1 MGKRVVVGVVAA
13 VVVVA
18 AAMAFLL
25 LRSAGSPAP
34 AHMSAGEVKA
44 VVAAFDPGRL
54 DAVGE
59 LNRVAWQAGPDAVPA
74 LAPFIGDPDP
84 NRRFAA
90 LYVVARVARAQ
101 TDLDVLATALT
112 DPVPAYRVIAAGS
125 LAGKG
130 EVRSLGVLVDALDP
144 GGPTLPYSDPPRPA
158 ADLAREALE
167 AYTGEKFPDATSWK
181 GWWGSVKDHVR
192 WDGKRYVVR

>member
-1 MGKRVVVGVVAA
+1 MRKSRGFV
-13 VVVVA
+13 
-18 AAMAFLL
+18 F
-25 LRSAGSPAP
+25 AGGDD
-34 AHMSAGEVKA
+34 AGDV
-44 VVAAFDPGRL
+44 GRL

-74 LAPFIGDPDP
+74 LAPFVGDPDP

-144 GGPTLPYSDPPRPA
+144 GELSTQLNLNLVSA
-158 ADLAREALE
+158 ALVTKHALAALRR
-167 AYTGEKFPDATSWK
+167 TGEGRIVHTEWSRA
-181 GWWGSVKDHVR
+181 
-192 WDGKRYVVR
+192 

>member
-1 MGKRVVVGVVAA
+1 MGKRVVVGAVAA

-18 AAMAFLL
+18 AVVAFLV
-25 LRSAGSPAP
+25 LRSAGGPP
-34 AHMSAGEVKA
+34 HMSAGEVKA
-44 VVAAFDPGRL
+44 AVAAFDPGRL
-54 DAVGE
+54 GAVGE
-59 LNRVAWQAGPDAVPA
+59 LNRVAGEAGADAVPA

-90 LYVVARVARAQ
+90 LYVVARVARSR
-101 TDLDVLATALT
+101 TDLDVLARALT

-167 AYTGEKFPDATSWK
+167 AYTGQKFPDAAGWK
-181 GWWGSVKDHVR
+181 AWWASVKDRIR